1 MIWNTL
7 FVAAGGAI
15 GAALRYLTNVG
26 VMCLIGPGFPFGT
39 VVVNVFGSFLMGLL
53 VVVLAEKGGNKF
65 APFLMT
71 GVLGGFTT
79 FSAYSLDAVTLY
91 NRGEIVLAGA
101 YVLGTVI
108 VGIAALVAGMAFGRM
123 VLQ

>member
-1 MIWNTL
+1 MILTTL

-26 VMCLIGPGFPFGT
+26 VMRLLGPGFPFGT
-39 VVVNVFGSFLMGLL
+39 VAVNVLGSFLMGLL
-53 VVVLAEKGGNKF
+53 VVVLAAKGGNKF

-79 FSAYSLDAVTLY
+79 FSAFSLDAMTLWE
-91 NRGEIVLAGA
+91 RGAILHAA
-101 YVLGTVI
+101 FYVAGTVI
-108 VGIAALVAGMAFGRM
+108 VGIAALVAGMAFGR
-123 VLQ
+123 VIAG

>member
-1 MIWNTL
+1 
-7 FVAAGGAI
+7 
-15 GAALRYLTNVG
+15 
-26 VMCLIGPGFPFGT
+26 
-39 VVVNVFGSFLMGLL
+39 
-53 VVVLAEKGGNKF
+53 
-65 APFLMT
+65 MT
-71 GVLGGFTT
+71 GFLGGFTT